1 MMVQQIHRAETP
13 TVAEGG
19 RRPSGVTVGGEREEI
34 PSPEVSAHAERRRL
48 STAYKTRIVE
58 TVAALRAD
66 GSNSI
71 GAYLRKEGLY
81 YSSVRR
87 WSQQFERGELT
98 TRQNEGKAKVRG
110 LQAENQRLRCK
121 LEQAEKKL
129 KKTEMIVELQKKL
142 SAILGLDLPRR
153 DEKSAED

>member
-1 MMVQQIHRAETP
+1 MDRQDARTA

-19 RRPSGVTVGGEREEI
+19 RRPTGVTVEPGREEI
-34 PSPEVSAHAERRRL
+34 PSPEVSAHTKRRRL
-48 STAYKTRIVE
+48 STAYKIRIVE

-81 YSSVRR
+81 YSTVRR
-87 WSQQFERGELT
+87 WAQQFDRGELT
-98 TRQNEGKAKVRG
+98 TRQNEGKTKVRT
-110 LQAENQRLRCK
+110 LQAENQRLRRK

-142 SAILGLDLPRR
+142 SAILGLDQSTEG
-153 DEKSAED
+153 EKCAED

>member
-1 MMVQQIHRAETP
+1 MMVQQMEIGGTT
-13 TVAEGG
+13 TVTEGG
-19 RRPSGVTVGGEREEI
+19 RRPTGVTVEPERAEI
-34 PSPEVSAHAERRRL
+34 PSPEVSAYVKRRRL
-48 STAYKTRIVE
+48 NTAYKIRIVE
-58 TVAALRAD
+58 TVATLRAD

-87 WSQQFERGELT
+87 WAQQFERGELT

-110 LQAENQRLRCK
+110 LQAENQRLRRK
-121 LEQAEKKL
+121 IEQVEKKL

-142 SAILGLDLPRR
+142 SAILSLDQSP
-153 DEKSAED
+153 DDVKSAED